1 MIAITCSMRKE
12 HIPRIGETSRGPNM
26 SLGELLK
33 MTVMFQV
40 RPENSARK
48 NMAEDIRIPVPGI
61 LRSR

>member
-1 MIAITCSMRKE
+1 M
-12 HIPRIGETSRGPNM
+12 GPNM

-33 MTVMFQV
+33 MTVIFQV

-48 NMAEDIRIPVPGI
+48 NMGEDIIIPVPGI